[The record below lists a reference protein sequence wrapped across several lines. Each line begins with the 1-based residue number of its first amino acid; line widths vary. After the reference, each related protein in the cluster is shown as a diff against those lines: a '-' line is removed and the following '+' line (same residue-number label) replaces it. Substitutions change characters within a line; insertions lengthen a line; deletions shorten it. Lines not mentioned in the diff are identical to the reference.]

1 MAIKLT
7 VMPLDMDPNSKP
19 IVKIFNKE
27 ELTIGRLPSNDV
39 VLNRPEVSGIHARL
53 RIEHDEFGEVSKLF
67 ITDLG
72 SSNGT
77 LVEKNPLKPRVEVP
91 MMPSE
96 RIFIGSYVIKP
107 TSQVAED
114 AHDSKTTIEVPRKSQ
129 EDDFKFAAKTQTFD
143 NVNFQPMGETAKE
156 EVDEDDVDDVE
167 EERVTVNSSMQAVKN
182 PYSSIM
188 FGSEPVEAAS
198 SENETS
204 VLRSMYAS
212 PNFDAGAGIREPE
225 ARLSPFG
232 RPYVIEDEEE
242 EEISFSRPAGAVDHT
257 VEARPT
263 WAQVKEDYLEEKEES
278 LEEEIGED
286 HLINDFN
293 EKVGFSEPEVPVQS
307 EPVMSR
313 APIMVPEPEEFKE
326 PLPPAKVSFDEPVVS
341 APVAV
346 QTTAAASVSP
356 AVKHVEK
363 FSIRVKAGAQS
374 ELAIKVQAKA
384 FTNIQGQIMHKGVP
398 LAGVTVRSSAFG
410 HTTTDAAGR
419 YEFMRVLED
428 TAYSL
433 NFNKDQYVIEP
444 SSYQGTASVNT
455 ADFIANA
462 IKLYSIKG
470 VVSHNGQPLSGVE
483 VDAGE
488 LGKKITGPD
497 GVYQFD
503 NVPEDREYDL
513 VLSKEGYA
521 FQS

>member
-1 MAIKLT
+1 
-7 VMPLDMDPNSKP
+7 MPLDMDPNSKP

-53 RIEHDEFGEVSKLF
+53 RIEHDEFGEVSKLY

-107 TSQVAED
+107 TSQMAED
-114 AHDSKTTIEVPRKSQ
+114 VNDAKTTIEVPRKAQ

-156 EVDEDDVDDVE
+156 EVDEDEVDDIE
-167 EERVTVNSSMQAVKN
+167 EERVAVNSSMQAVKN

-188 FGSEPVEAAS
+188 FGSEPAQAAS
-198 SENETS
+198 SENDSS

-242 EEISFSRPAGAVDHT
+242 EDEEEISFSRPAGAVDHT

-278 LEEEIGED
+278 LEDEIGED
-286 HLINDFN
+286 HLINDFD
-293 EKVGFSEPEVPVQS
+293 EKVGFSVPEVPVRS
-307 EPVMSR
+307 EPITYK
-313 APIMVPEPEEFKE
+313 APIVVPEPEAFKE
-326 PLPPAKVSFDEPVVS
+326 PVVVAPAKVSFDEPVVS
-341 APVAV
+341 APAAV
-346 QTTAAASVSP
+346 QATASASASP
-356 AVKHVEK
+356 AVKHIEK

-374 ELAIKVQAKA
+374 ELAFKVQAKA

-433 NFNKDQYVIEP
+433 TFDKDQYVIEP
-444 SSYQGTASVNT
+444 STYQGTASVNS